1 MIDALRNWWAG
12 LDVDSLVAYG
22 FVATLILLAAIFPKA
37 FRRSLLSWFGEPPPP
52 RAVAL
57 RSDIEALMADIQRQ
71 LRPTFLMV
79 PAESPGFSKLGGDP
93 ELPSGASWPD
103 GFDRPRAFLA
113 QIDLAELPDAAA
125 IDWLPPQGRLYA
137 FYDAE
142 AHGEPDVVR
151 IIHSLEPP
159 GASVPAPP
167 RVQARYAQRRIG
179 FHRLS
184 SAPSLDWLG
193 LDVVDLGLDED
204 ALDALH
210 LIATAPPPD
219 DVQHR
224 IGGYPNEIQTECMW
238 LACEHLA
245 RNLPEPQWRAEIPPA
260 LERAAKAWRL
270 LLQIDSDP
278 GLKMNFGDGG
288 RLYVFIREQD
298 ARRADFSQTVSLWQ
312 TY

>member
-37 FRRSLLSWFGEPPPP
+37 FRRSLLRWFGEPP
-52 RAVAL
+52 
-57 RSDIEALMADIQRQ
+57 
-71 LRPTFLMV
+71 
-79 PAESPGFSKLGGDP
+79 
-93 ELPSGASWPD
+93 
-103 GFDRPRAFLA
+103 
-113 QIDLAELPDAAA
+113 
-125 IDWLPPQGRLYA
+125 
-137 FYDAE
+137 
-142 AHGEPDVVR
+142 
-151 IIHSLEPP
+151 
-159 GASVPAPP
+159 
-167 RVQARYAQRRIG
+167 
-179 FHRLS
+179 
-184 SAPSLDWLG
+184 
-193 LDVVDLGLDED
+193 
-204 ALDALH
+204 
-210 LIATAPPPD
+210 PPPD